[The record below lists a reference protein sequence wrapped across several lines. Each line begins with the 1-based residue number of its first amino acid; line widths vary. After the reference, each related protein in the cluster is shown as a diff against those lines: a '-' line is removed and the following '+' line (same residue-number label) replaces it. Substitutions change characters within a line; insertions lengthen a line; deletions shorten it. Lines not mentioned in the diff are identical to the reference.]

1 MATSRGH
8 TLLELLV
15 TLGLLAALVAIALP
29 SYAEYVARS
38 RRLEA
43 RTVLLEAA
51 HWMERWRTEQRRYD
65 DPANAGVPPPG
76 FPWRQVPSGGRAHYT
91 ISLEVTAT
99 RYRITATAANVMAGD
114 TCATLSIDET
124 GLRGY
129 TGTGATDDVCWNR

>member
-1 MATSRGH
+1 M
-8 TLLELLV
+8 
-15 TLGLLAALVAIALP
+15 
-29 SYAEYVARS
+29 
-38 RRLEA
+38 
-43 RTVLLEAA
+43 
-51 HWMERWRTEQRRYD
+51 
-65 DPANAGVPPPG
+65 
-76 FPWRQVPSGGRAHYT
+76 PSGGRAHYT